1 MQNTETEVLINRQLY
16 ILSISKIFKDVATGM
31 LVLIIPL
38 YVANVDTLL
47 LNDIPAVLK
56 AGLAAALFGLAN
68 SISQPFMGK
77 LSERLDRRKLFL
89 TIGYSIF
96 AILCIL
102 YARSEY
108 LESILFLRIIQ
119 GIAIGATIPAI
130 IAMVTHLSESTVRG
144 QAIGIYSSLRGFAFG
159 IGSVL
164 GGAVVTYYGYVSGF
178 YISAA
183 LVLLSLVLISFFVKE
198 THIPQTKPIQDTAD
212 EKSSIINVLAVAM
225 FMMMVGIMLILS
237 LLPAYQSRLI
247 ATEFALSIA
256 FSAYVITRIVFQVP
270 MGIISDRFGRKFLI
284 IAGIFLNAAIVYGLG
299 HVGDIN
305 SLIFLRVLQGIAMA
319 AVETP
324 LLALAVEISGEE
336 KVTSRVSTI
345 TGMQAA
351 GMAMG
356 PLVGGIFGGYVSFET
371 PFHLSSVLIL
381 LSGLLVWWTLRTQK
395 EIT

>member
-1 MQNTETEVLINRQLY
+1 
-16 ILSISKIFKDVATGM
+16 M
-31 LVLIIPL
+31 LVLVIPL

-47 LNDIPAVLK
+47 LEDMPAVLK
-56 AGLAAALFGLAN
+56 AGLAAAFFGLAN
-68 SISQPFMGK
+68 SLSQPFMGR
-77 LSERLDRRKLFL
+77 LSERLDSRKLFL
-89 TIGYSIF
+89 IIGYSIF

-102 YARSEY
+102 YARSQY

-130 IAMVTHLSESTVRG
+130 VAMVTHLSGSAVRG
-144 QAIGIYSSLRGFAFG
+144 QAIGIYASLRGFAFG
-159 IGSVL
+159 MGSVL
-164 GGAVVTYYGYVSGF
+164 GGAVVTYYGYVFSF

-183 LVLLSLVLISFFVKE
+183 LVFLSLVLISVFVKE
-198 THIPQTKPIQDTAD
+198 TRIPQ
-212 EKSSIINVLAVAM
+212 EKSLQETTDQKSPLINILAIAM

-256 FSAYVITRIVFQVP
+256 FSAYVIARIIFQVP
-270 MGIISDRFGRKFLI
+270 MGIVSDRFGRKFLI

-299 HVGDIN
+299 HVGAVN
-305 SLIFLRVLQGIAMA
+305 SLIFLRILQGIAMA

-324 LLALAVEISGEE
+324 LLALAVEISGEK

-356 PLVGGIFGGYVSFET
+356 PLVGGFFGGYVSFET
-371 PFHLSSVLIL
+371 PFHISSILIL
-381 LSGLLVWWTLRTQK
+381 LSGLMVWWALRK
-395 EIT
+395 KNSLP